1 MTLNISPETQQEADA
16 AQKVLE
22 IAREYHIE
30 SPEMMDAAASELKS
44 IKAKAKDLE
53 SRRMAMTRP
62 LDDTKKQIMDFFRL
76 PLQYLLD
83 AENIIK
89 RGMLAYQ
96 GEQERLR
103 RAEEAR
109 LRDLAEKERQRLE
122 RQAAKA
128 DEQGKAEKAEDLR
141 EQAESLPVPVVAHS
155 APQVAGISTR
165 ENWSAE
171 VTDMRALLQGVIDGK
186 VPEVAVIAD
195 MKVLNAQARALKS
208 AMNYPGVKAVCEKG
222 ISARV

>member
-1 MTLNISPETQQEADA
+1 MFEISPEAQQEADSA
-16 AQKVLE
+16 RQMLE
-22 IAREYHIE
+22 VAREYHIE
-30 SPEMMDAAASELKS
+30 SPEMMVAAANELKA
-44 IKAKAKDLE
+44 IKGKARDLE
-53 SRRMAMTRP
+53 NRRLSMTRP
-62 LDDTKKQIMDFFRL
+62 LDDAKKQIMDFFRQ
-76 PLQYLLD
+76 PMQYLVD
-83 AENIIK
+83 AEGIIK

-96 GEQERLR
+96 NEQERLR

-109 LRDLAEKERQRLE
+109 LRDIAEKERQRLE

-128 DEQGKAEKAEDLR
+128 AEQGKAEKAEDLR
-141 EQAESLPVPVVAHS
+141 ERAESMPVPVVAHR

-171 VTDMRALLQGVIDGK
+171 VTSLRELLQGVLDGK

-195 MKVLNAQARALKS
+195 MKVLNAQARSLKD